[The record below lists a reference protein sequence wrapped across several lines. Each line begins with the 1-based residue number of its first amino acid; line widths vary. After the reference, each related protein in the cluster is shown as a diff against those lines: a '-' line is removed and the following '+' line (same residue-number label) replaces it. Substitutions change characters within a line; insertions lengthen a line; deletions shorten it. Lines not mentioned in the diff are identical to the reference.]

1 MWNFQNLTLCSWR
14 DLNPGPRAR
23 DPNALPT
30 ELSRLNEIWAVK
42 WNFYKCY
49 TKIFKRKER
58 KNGYD
63 ERLLYVEFPRFKRIK
78 KQVLPGG
85 ELNPGLPRERRD
97 AYYYTLE
104 D

>member
-49 TKIFKRKER
+49 TKIFKRKVVYR
-58 KNGYD
+58 GAKRNV
-63 ERLLYVEFPRFKRIK
+63 RLEVGVCGWVGPWHSSRSLKLSSVETG
-78 KQVLPGG
+78 QCSDG
-85 ELNPGLPRERRD
+85 
-97 AYYYTLE
+97 
-104 D
+104 